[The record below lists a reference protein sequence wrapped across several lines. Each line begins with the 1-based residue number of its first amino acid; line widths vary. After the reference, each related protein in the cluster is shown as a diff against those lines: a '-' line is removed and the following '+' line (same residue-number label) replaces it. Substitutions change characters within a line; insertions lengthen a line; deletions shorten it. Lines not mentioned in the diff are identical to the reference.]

1 MVRLGFIGTSAIAL
15 QFADAAASTGL
26 FKFEAVCS
34 RRAETAEAFCSKVPF
49 KKIYTSLSEL
59 ADDTDVDAIYIAS
72 PNSLHYEQALMML
85 EHKKHVLCEKPMT
98 TALSQHRTLL
108 DTAKKHGV
116 VLLEA
121 MRPSFD
127 PAYTALLNAL
137 PKLDTI
143 RRVSFSFCQ
152 YSSRYDNFNNGI
164 IANVFNPEMGGGAL
178 LDIGIY
184 PVYMLAFLFGMPKA
198 CRCFNLRLKN
208 GVDGLGEIIAT
219 YDGFIGEISYS
230 KITNSFVP
238 SRIEGE
244 AGYIT
249 IDKISSPSEIIIHFN
264 DGRKKVVYKAPAI
277 NNMVYEAEAFHK
289 MIHGALSADRW
300 HKASLDAIAIVE
312 AAFKDAALS

>member
-1 MVRLGFIGTSAIAL
+1 MIRLGFIGTSAIAL
-15 QFADAAASTGL
+15 QFADAAAASGL

-34 RRAETAEAFCSKVPF
+34 RSRETAEAFCSKVPF
-49 KKIYTSLSEL
+49 KKIYTSPKAL
-59 ADDTDVDAIYIAS
+59 AEDADVDAVYIAS
-72 PNSLHYEQALMML
+72 PNSLHYEQALLML

-98 TALSQHRTLL
+98 TTLAQSRILL
-108 DTAKKHGV
+108 DTAKKQEV
-116 VLLEA
+116 ILLEA
-121 MRPSFD
+121 MRPAFD
-127 PAYTALLNAL
+127 PACTALINAL

-164 IANVFNPEMGGGAL
+164 IANVFNPEMGGGSL

-198 CRCFNLRLKN
+198 CRCFNLRLRN
-208 GVDGLGEIIAT
+208 GVDGLGEIIAA
-219 YDGFIGEISYS
+219 YDDFIGEISYS

-249 IDKISSPSEIIIHFN
+249 IDKLSNPSEIIIHFN
-264 DGRKKVVYKAPAI
+264 DGREKVVYKAPAI

-289 MIHGALSADRW
+289 MIHGTLSADRW

-312 AAFKDAALS
+312 EAFKEAAL